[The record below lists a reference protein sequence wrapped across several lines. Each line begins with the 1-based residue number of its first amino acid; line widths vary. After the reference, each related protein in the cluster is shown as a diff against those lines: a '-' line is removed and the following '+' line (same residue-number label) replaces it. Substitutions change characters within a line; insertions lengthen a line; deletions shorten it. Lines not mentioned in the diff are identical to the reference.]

1 MAQAGAVTAATLPGR
16 AVLLLAMAGFV
27 SAATLRA
34 MDPLVPAI
42 AGEFTTTPG
51 SVGLTVTA
59 FTLAYGVCQL
69 FWGPIGDRFGKF
81 RVITLGCLLSA
92 ATAGAAALAHS
103 LPALAAL
110 RLLSGVTAA
119 ALIPLSMAFIGDH
132 VAYEQRQ
139 ATLARFIAGQ
149 IMGLIGGQVIG
160 GIVGDQFGWRAV
172 FLVLSAMFLLAG
184 LLLWRELRAG
194 TLPTPVLSTRARP
207 AELGLA
213 YLRLLGRPWPR
224 TVLLTVFAEGFLF
237 FGALAYVGVALHAA
251 YGLSY
256 TMVGV
261 VLGAFGLGGVFYA
274 LNARAL
280 LARLGERGLARGG
293 GCLVA
298 LGFLALG
305 FAPTPWLAAL
315 AIGLLGLGFYMLHA
329 TLQTNATQM
338 APEARG
344 LAVSTFASCFFTGQ
358 GLGAWLAGYLVD
370 GPGTTPLFVAVAPL
384 LLLLG
389 IAFAH
394 RLAQRP
400 AS

>member
-1 MAQAGAVTAATLPGR
+1 MAHTAAVPATTLPAR
-16 AVLLLAMAGFV
+16 AVVLLAMAGFV

-42 AGEFTTTPG
+42 AGEFATTAG
-51 SVGLTVTA
+51 AVGLTITA

-69 FWGPIGDRFGKF
+69 FWGPVGDRFGKY
-81 RVITLGCLLSA
+81 RVITIACLLSA

-103 LPALAAL
+103 LPMLAAL

-119 ALIPLSMAFIGDH
+119 AIIPLAMAFIGDH

-149 IMGLIGGQVIG
+149 IMGLIGGQMIG

-172 FLVLSAMFLLAG
+172 FLVLSALFLLAG
-184 LLLWRELRAG
+184 LLLWRELRRAA
-194 TLPTPVLSTRARP
+194 LPPPILGAPARP
-207 AELGLA
+207 AELAIA
-213 YLRLLGRPWPR
+213 YLRLVGRPWPR

-261 VLGAFGLGGVFYA
+261 TLGAFGLGGVLYA
-274 LNARAL
+274 LNASRL
-280 LARLGERGLARGG
+280 VARLGERGLARIG
-293 GCLVA
+293 GCMIG
-298 LGFLALG
+298 LGFLALP
-305 FAPTPWLAAL
+305 FAPSAWLAAV

-344 LAVSTFASCFFTGQ
+344 FAVSTFASCFFIGQ
-358 GLGAWLAGYLVD
+358 GLGAWLGGHIVD
-370 GPGTTPLFVAVAPL
+370 GPGTTLLFTAVAPL

-389 IAFAH
+389 LVFAH
-394 RLAQRP
+394 RLAHRP
-400 AS
+400 AP

>member
-1 MAQAGAVTAATLPGR
+1 
-16 AVLLLAMAGFV
+16 MAGFV

-34 MDPLVPAI
+34 MDPLVPAV
-42 AGEFTTTPG
+42 AGEFATTPG

-69 FWGPIGDRFGKF
+69 FWGPVGDRFGKY
-81 RVITLGCLLSA
+81 RVITLACLLSA
-92 ATAGAAALAHS
+92 VTAGAAALAHS
-103 LPALAAL
+103 LPMLAAL

-119 ALIPLSMAFIGDH
+119 AMIPLSMAFIGDH

-149 IMGLIGGQVIG
+149 IMGLIGGQMIG

-172 FLVLSAMFLLAG
+172 FLVLAAMFLIAG

-194 TLPTPVLSTRARP
+194 ALPPPVLSPPARP
-207 AELGLA
+207 AQLA
-213 YLRLLGRPWPR
+213 LTYLRLVRQPWPR

-251 YGLSY
+251 YDLSY

-261 VLGAFGLGGVFYA
+261 VLGAFGTGGVLYA
-274 LNARAL
+274 LNARTL
-280 LARLGERGLARGG
+280 LARLGEPGLARTG
-293 GCLVA
+293 GCLIG
-298 LGFLALG
+298 LGYLALP
-305 FAPTPWLAAL
+305 FAPTAWLAAL

-358 GLGAWLAGYLVD
+358 GLGAWLGGYILD
-370 GPGTTPLFVAVAPL
+370 GPGAKLLFATVAPL
-384 LLLLG
+384 LLVLG
-389 IAFAH
+389 LAFAH
-394 RLAQRP
+394 RLKRRP
-400 AS
+400 GP

>member
-1 MAQAGAVTAATLPGR
+1 MPGQVAARSTTLPAR
-16 AVLLLAMAGFV
+16 AVVLLAAAAFV
-27 SAATLRA
+27 SAATVRVT
-34 MDPLVPAI
+34 DPLVPAV
-42 AGEFTTTPG
+42 AGEFATTPG
-51 SVGLTVTA
+51 TVGLTVTA

-69 FWGPIGDRFGKF
+69 FWGPVGDRFGKF
-81 RVITLGCLLSA
+81 RVITLACLLSA
-92 ATAGAAALAHS
+92 GTAGAAALAHS

-149 IMGLIGGQVIG
+149 IMGLIGGQMIG
-160 GIVGDQFGWRAV
+160 GIVGDRFGWRAV
-172 FLVLSAMFLLAG
+172 FFVLAAMFLLAG
-184 LLLWRELRAG
+184 LLLWRELRSG
-194 TLPTPVLSTRARP
+194 RLPPPVLGTPARP
-207 AELGLA
+207 AELGMA

-261 VLGAFGLGGVFYA
+261 VLGAFGLGGVVYA

-298 LGFLALG
+298 VGFLTLPL
-305 FAPTPWLAAL
+305 APAAWLAAL

-370 GPGTTPLFVAVAPL
+370 GPGTTPLFLAVAPL
-384 LLLLG
+384 LLLLAL
-389 IAFAH
+389 AFAH
-394 RLAQRP
+394 RLAHRP
-400 AS
+400 AA